1 MQEVKQTVL
10 SHCLRTLSRLRE
22 DSLPQKI
29 NFPKKANY
37 TEFLF
42 IEDLSVQG
50 GGARVATT
58 VKAARTCWQ
67 IH

>member
-10 SHCLRTLSRLRE
+10 SHCLSTLSRLRE

-29 NFPKKANY
+29 KFPQKANY

-42 IEDLSVQG
+42 IEDLSVQ